1 MFPSS
6 SFARRGA
13 PAVRLGALF
22 AALVLVLGAC
32 SGAAGSIAPSAS
44 AIAAASA
51 PSAAAS
57 SIAPTA
63 SPSPAPAFP
72 VTVTDDDGTAIT
84 LSSEPQKIVSLTPAV
99 TETLFAVGAG
109 SRVVA
114 TDDASDYPAEA
125 KPLPDVVTFG
135 TVDVEMIVSLD
146 PDLVIAGGAGFT
158 SADAIAQLRSLKV
171 PVLVVSSATLDQ
183 IGADIE
189 LVGTTVG
196 EAGAAKAL
204 VDTMQADMTAVGT
217 AAQGAA
223 QAAGT
228 KPRVFYDVG
237 YIDTTGQ
244 IYGAGKG
251 SFLAQMLDMLG
262 VDVITGDATTY
273 EIPLETLIERDPQVI
288 ILGTNAFY
296 TPTPASIAKR
306 TGWSALTAVKTGDV
320 RSVNDTEI
328 TRPGPRLATG
338 LRNLAL
344 AMYPDLVLPP
354 AASTAP

>member
-1 MFPSS
+1 VFPSS
-6 SFARRGA
+6 LPARRGA

-22 AALVLVLGAC
+22 ATLVLVLVAC
-32 SGAAGSIAPSAS
+32 GGSGASIAPSAS

-51 PSAAAS
+51 NPPAAATS
-57 SIAPTA
+57 TDAPTA
-63 SPSPAPAFP
+63 SPSVAPAFP

-84 LSSEPQKIVSLTPAV
+84 LASEPQKVVSLTPAV

-109 SRVVA
+109 GRVVA
-114 TDDASDYPAEA
+114 TDDASDYPADA

-135 TVDVEMIVSLD
+135 TVDVEKIVSLD

-158 SADAIAQLRSLKV
+158 SADAIAQLRSLKI

-183 IGADIE
+183 IGKDIV
-189 LVGTTVG
+189 LVGTAVG
-196 EAGAAKAL
+196 EGSAATAL

-217 AAQGAA
+217 AAHGAA

-251 SFLAQMLDMLG
+251 SFLAEMLDMLG

-273 EIPLETLIERDPQVI
+273 EVPLETLIERDPQVI

-306 TGWSALTAVKTGDV
+306 TGWSTLTAVKTGDV

-344 AMYPDLVLPP
+344 AMYPDLVLPSP
-354 AASTAP
+354 AP

>member
-1 MFPSS
+1 
-6 SFARRGA
+6 
-13 PAVRLGALF
+13 
-22 AALVLVLGAC
+22 
-32 SGAAGSIAPSAS
+32 
-44 AIAAASA
+44 
-51 PSAAAS
+51 
-57 SIAPTA
+57 
-63 SPSPAPAFP
+63 
-72 VTVTDDDGTAIT
+72 
-84 LSSEPQKIVSLTPAV
+84 
-99 TETLFAVGAG
+99 
-109 SRVVA
+109 VA

-135 TVDVEMIVSLD
+135 TVDVEKIVSLD

-158 SADAIAQLRSLKV
+158 SAEAIAKLRSLKI

-183 IGADIE
+183 IGKDIA
-189 LVGTTVG
+189 LVGTAVG
-196 EAGAAKAL
+196 EASAATAL
-204 VDTMQADMTAVGT
+204 AGTMQADMIAVGT
-217 AAQGAA
+217 AAQAA
-223 QAAGT
+223 AAAGP

-251 SFLAQMLDMLG
+251 SFLAEMLDMLG

-273 EIPLETLIERDPQVI
+273 EIPLETLIERDPQLI

-306 TGWSALTAVKTGDV
+306 TGWSALAAVKTGNV

-338 LRNLAL
+338 FRNLAL
-344 AMYPDLVLPP
+344 AMYPDLVLPSP
-354 AASTAP
+354 AASMAP